1 MALASYSVS
10 YSVDDGIS
18 YTVLKDLLSI
28 NLSVGVQAQLQQ
40 IRASTATIVLRYPDG
55 YDDPYTDLVPGARL
69 IIRNITGTEF
79 DVWEGKIADVSVS
92 WGMPYVD
99 NVGQADFLNISVEGF
114 FADLGR
120 MDGLDYAM
128 TATTLN
134 SQFSQ
139 ATTESGVACGYIP
152 STDGRLGPATTVS
165 GTWGDWVAQTAL
177 SNNCR
182 MRDGMEMTTGRVN
195 IVSPFSIVVC
205 DHNFSDTPSGTDQK
219 YDVID
224 FDSLADNFYTQVSVN
239 TASFGTA
246 TVTKSGAVKPFRTL
260 TVNTLSPSIGVG
272 TDFANYLLGNYQN
285 PALELSSFSAT
296 AEQQTTNK
304 LDQLALFSVANYPG
318 KSIVVTFRGV
328 NYFCIIEGVT
338 MSATPNSTRFTFY
351 VSGQDLNAYLILDN
365 TKLGKLDE
373 NKLGY

>member
-1 MALASYSVS
+1 MALSDYSAS
-10 YSVDDGIS
+10 YSVDDGLT
-18 YTVLKDLLSI
+18 YTVLKDLVSV
-28 NLSVGVQAQLQQ
+28 NLSVGVQAQLEQLK
-40 IRASTATIVLRYPDG
+40 ASTCNVVLRYPDG
-55 YDDPYTDLVPGARL
+55 YDDPLTDLVPGARL
-69 IIRNITGTEF
+69 IIKNVTGTDF

-92 WGMPYVD
+92 WGIPFA
-99 NVGQADFLNISVEGF
+99 NSVGPADFLNISVAGF

-128 TATTLN
+128 TATTLT
-134 SQFSQ
+134 SQFTQ
-139 ATTESGVACGYIP
+139 ASTESGVACAYIP
-152 STDGRLGPATTVS
+152 TTDGRLGPATTVS
-165 GTWGDWVAQTAL
+165 STWGDWVAQTAL

-182 MRDGMEMTTGRVN
+182 MRDGMEMVTGRVN
-195 IVSPFSIVVC
+195 IVSPFSITAC
-205 DHNFSDTPSGTDQK
+205 TDNFSDTPSGTDQK
-219 YDVID
+219 YDVIN

-246 TVTKSGAVKPFRTL
+246 TVTKAGESKPFRTL
-260 TVNTLSPSIGVG
+260 TVNTLSSSLGAG
-272 TDFANYLLGNYQN
+272 TDFANYLLGNYQD
-285 PALELSSFSAT
+285 PALQLSSFSAT

-304 LDQLALFSVANYPG
+304 LDQLALSSVANYPG

-328 NYFCIIEGVT
+328 NFFCIIEGVT
-338 MSATPNSTRFTFY
+338 MSATPASTRFTFY

>member
-1 MALASYSVS
+1 MTLANYSASYSI
-10 YSVDDGIS
+10 DDGIT
-18 YTVLKDLLSI
+18 YTVLKDLMSV

-40 IRASTATIVLRYPDG
+40 LRASTCSIVLRYPDG
-55 YDDPYTDLVPGARL
+55 YDDPITDLVPGTRVL
-69 IIRNITGTEF
+69 IKNIVGTEF
-79 DVWEGKIADVSVS
+79 DVWEGKISDVSAT
-92 WGMPYVD
+92 WGIPYVN
-99 NVGQADFLNISVEGF
+99 NVGNADFLEINIEGF

-128 TATTLN
+128 TATTLT
-134 SQFSQ
+134 SQFTQ
-139 ATTESGVACGYIP
+139 ATTQSGVACAYIP
-152 STDGRLGPATTVS
+152 TTDGRLGPATTVS
-165 GTWGDWVAQTAL
+165 GTWADWVAQTAL

-182 MRDGMEMTTGRVN
+182 MRDGLEMVTGRVN
-195 IVSPFSIVVC
+195 IVSPFSITACTV
-205 DHNFSDTPSGTDQK
+205 NFSDTPSGTDQK
-219 YDVID
+219 FDVID
-224 FDSLADNFYTQVSVN
+224 FDSLADNYYTQVSVN

-246 TVTKSGAVKPFRTL
+246 TVTKTGETVPFRTL

-272 TDFANYLLGNYQN
+272 TDFANYLLGNYQD
-285 PALELSSFSAT
+285 PALALSSLSAT

-304 LDQLALFSVANYPG
+304 LDRLDLLGVANYPG
-318 KSIVVTFRGV
+318 KSIVVTFRGT

-338 MSATPNSTRFTFY
+338 MSSTPASTRFTFY

>member
-1 MALASYSVS
+1 MALAKYSASYSI
-10 YSVDDGIS
+10 DDGIS
-18 YTVLKDLLSI
+18 YTVLKDLMSV

-40 IRASTATIVLRYPDG
+40 LKASTCTIVLRYPDG
-55 YDDPYTDLVPGARL
+55 YFDPITDLVPGTRVL
-69 IIRNITGTEF
+69 IKNIVGTEF
-79 DVWEGKIADVSVS
+79 DVWEGKISDVAVT
-92 WGMPYVD
+92 WGIPYVN
-99 NVGQADFLNISVEGF
+99 NVGNADFLEINLEGF

-120 MDGLDYAM
+120 MDGLNYAM
-128 TATTLN
+128 TGTTLT
-134 SQFSQ
+134 SQFTQ
-139 ATTESGVACGYIP
+139 ATTESGVACAYIP
-152 STDGRLGPATTVS
+152 TTDGRLGPATTVT
-165 GTWGDWVAQTAL
+165 GTWADWVAQTAL

-182 MRDGMEMTTGRVN
+182 MRDGLEMVTGRVN
-195 IVSPFSIVVC
+195 IVSPFSITACTV
-205 DHNFSDTPSGTDQK
+205 NFSDTPSGDDQK
-219 YDVID
+219 FDVID

-246 TVTKSGAVKPFRTL
+246 TVTKSGATKPFRTL

-272 TDFANYLLGNYQN
+272 TDFANYLLGNYQD
-285 PALELSSFSAT
+285 PALALSSLSAT

-304 LDQLALFSVANYPG
+304 LDQLDLLGVANYPG